1 MLLEDRIVRGS
12 NLETKGGEDVLNF
25 KETIGRKSRSDF

>member
-1 MLLEDRIVRGS
+1 MLLEDRIARGN
-12 NLETKGGEDVLNF
+12 NLEMKGGKDVLNF